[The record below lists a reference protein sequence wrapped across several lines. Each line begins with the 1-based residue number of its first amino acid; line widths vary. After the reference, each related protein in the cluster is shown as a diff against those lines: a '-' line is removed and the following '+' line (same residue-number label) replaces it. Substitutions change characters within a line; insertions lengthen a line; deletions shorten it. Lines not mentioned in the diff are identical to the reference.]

1 MNVFWSILLIIQVS
15 FFAGSS
21 LSETLISDVPRR
33 RRGRGREVAPFVA
46 ALLSVTPALAQ
57 APNPI
62 GADVDL
68 LEPASRLF
76 NALNSYLLTNVLD
89 PAGRAYIDYVPPETR
104 RGVATAF
111 VNLREP
117 FTVLSNVLL
126 LDGAGAANAT
136 SRFAINS
143 TVGVLGFY
151 DVATDYGYLLN
162 PRRLD
167 QVLCLSYV
175 PEGPYFVL
183 PFFGAANLRDAVAAV
198 ATNFL
203 QYAVAGSAYIP
214 YRFLEVIAVH
224 TPDSGQHEA
233 QVFDYGATRDA
244 YVARR
249 RAACEAE
256 RSAM

>member
-1 MNVFWSILLIIQVS
+1 M
-15 FFAGSS
+15 
-21 LSETLISDVPRR
+21 SETLTRNVPRR
-33 RRGRGREVAPFVA
+33 RPGHGWEVAAFVV

-57 APNPI
+57 APNAG
-62 GADVDL
+62 GASVDL
-68 LEPASRLF
+68 FEPANQLF
-76 NALNSYLLTNVLD
+76 NNLNSYLLTNLLD

-117 FTVLSNVLL
+117 LTVLSDVLL

-151 DVATDYGYLLN
+151 DVATDYGYPIK

-167 QVLCLSYV
+167 QVLCRVYV

-183 PFFGAANLRDAVAAV
+183 PFFGASNLRDAVAVV

-203 QYAVAGSAYIP
+203 LYAVTGSAYIP

-224 TPDSGQHEA
+224 TPVSA
-233 QVFDYGATRDA
+233 QPDEQVVDYEVTRDA
-244 YVARR
+244 YLARR
-249 RAACEAE
+249 RTACEAE

>member
-1 MNVFWSILLIIQVS
+1 M
-15 FFAGSS
+15 
-21 LSETLISDVPRR
+21 SETLIRNVPRR

-57 APNPI
+57 APNAG
-62 GADVDL
+62 GASVDL
-68 LEPASRLF
+68 LEPGSRLF
-76 NALNSYLLTNVLD
+76 STLNSYLLTNVLD
-89 PAGRAYIDYVPPETR
+89 PVGRAYIDYVPPETR

-126 LDGAGAANAT
+126 LDWAGADNAT
-136 SRFAINS
+136 SRFTINS

-151 DVATDYGYLLN
+151 DVATDYGYPLK

-167 QVLCLSYV
+167 QVLCRAYV

-224 TPDSGQHEA
+224 TPDSSQPEA